1 MKNELPPGTAR
12 PEGMDRNDP
21 NANPNWPRLL
31 GPSATVCIMSGGLT
45 PNWLLSLRQQSGQIQ
60 RIPTRHFVWQHADA
74 PSLRDSA
81 AHPTH

>member
-1 MKNELPPGTAR
+1 MKNELPAKPTR

-81 AHPTH
+81 AHPTR